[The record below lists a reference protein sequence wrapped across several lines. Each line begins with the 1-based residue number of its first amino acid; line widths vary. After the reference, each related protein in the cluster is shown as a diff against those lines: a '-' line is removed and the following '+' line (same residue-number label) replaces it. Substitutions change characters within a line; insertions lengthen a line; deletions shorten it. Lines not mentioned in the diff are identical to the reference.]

1 MGRIS
6 FDKKSGAKR
15 FFSGKGFYIALA
27 VCLVAVCGV
36 GVVTF
41 LDSMPKTPAK
51 NNSSTVV
58 TSPSTATTTAK
69 PVDNPVTNIPDN
81 RTTLAPTAPNTTV
94 RTTVDDIPTG
104 TDPKDLFVLPL
115 SNEVLRAFS
124 DGKQVYSATMNDW
137 RTHNGVDFKGT
148 KGQKVK
154 AAADGTVKSIL
165 SDPLWG
171 SVVVLDHGNGVIS
184 RYCGVSVSTLKEGQS
199 VKAGDEIGALADIPC
214 EIVDGP
220 HLHIEFIV
228 NDEYQDPIKA
238 IGREVKYADTA
249 TTAAPAATTTGSK

>member
-94 RTTVDDIPTG
+94 RTTVDDIPT
-104 TDPKDLFVLPL
+104 TANRYIPL
-115 SNEVLRAFS
+115 L
-124 DGKQVYSATMNDW
+124 
-137 RTHNGVDFKGT
+137 
-148 KGQKVK
+148 
-154 AAADGTVKSIL
+154 
-165 SDPLWG
+165 
-171 SVVVLDHGNGVIS
+171 
-184 RYCGVSVSTLKEGQS
+184 
-199 VKAGDEIGALADIPC
+199 
-214 EIVDGP
+214 
-220 HLHIEFIV
+220 
-228 NDEYQDPIKA
+228 
-238 IGREVKYADTA
+238 
-249 TTAAPAATTTGSK
+249 